1 MSDELQMY
9 TKYIGG
15 VPVKYL
21 YGPSWKAMEL
31 LMDDNGYN
39 TPEEAKAAWEREQEK
54 TMVYCPTCRK
64 RMSYDLSTRT
74 VPVEVKG
81 VKFKYPEQYA
91 ECPVC
96 CQELYVPVVNDINC
110 STRQRYYTGHKM
122 LQK

>member
-81 VKFKYPEQYA
+81 VKFKYPS
-91 ECPVC
+91 
-96 CQELYVPVVNDINC
+96 
-110 STRQRYYTGHKM
+110 STLNAPCAARNSM
-122 LQK
+122 SLL